1 MKPGGSCTRVRES
14 IRTLQWLTNAT
25 KRGGKKHP
33 VEASWQNTANKLGDH
48 FRASNCWCDIQ
59 FEALKVCKTKLK
71 SWMCS
76 NSQWR
81 TKVSKAE
88 AGGRPRADV
97 TVEGGS
103 IQPS

>member
-1 MKPGGSCTRVRES
+1 MQQK
-14 IRTLQWLTNAT
+14 
-25 KRGGKKHP
+25 GGKKHP